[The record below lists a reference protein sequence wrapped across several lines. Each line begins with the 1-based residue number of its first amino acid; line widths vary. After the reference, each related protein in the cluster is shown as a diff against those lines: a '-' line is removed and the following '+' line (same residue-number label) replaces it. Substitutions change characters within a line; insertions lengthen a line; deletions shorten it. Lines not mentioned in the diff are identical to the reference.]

1 VVLGGEAFDSV
12 AQLIQDSY
20 ILRLAVGAGLAS
32 LALALVAGLL
42 SFNWLTRR
50 LRRLSAA
57 VEAFKRGEFQA
68 AMNLGS
74 WRRGP
79 RGDEIDALGITVEQ
93 MSQRIVD
100 QIRQLR
106 HADATRR
113 ELIANIS
120 HDLRTPLTSL
130 QGYLETLLIKE
141 GALTEAERR
150 HYLELAA
157 KHGKRL
163 SQLTAELFEL
173 AMLESQGPELHF
185 EPFSLAELV
194 QDVAQKFELEAEKH
208 ALRLETEIPPGAPF
222 VSGDIAL
229 IERVLE
235 NLIENAIKYTPEG
248 GSVRVRVE
256 SRPAHLD
263 VDFKGTLGPKR
274 SRVAPF

>member
-1 VVLGGEAFDSV
+1 MKRICLYDLF
-12 AQLIQDSY
+12 I
-20 ILRLAVGAGLAS
+20 
-32 LALALVAGLL
+32 
-42 SFNWLTRR
+42 NWLTRR

-57 VEAFKRGEFQA
+57 VEAFKKGDFQA
-68 AMNLGS
+68 AMNLGR

-93 MSQRIVD
+93 MSRRIVD

-141 GALTEAERR
+141 GTLSEAERR
-150 HYLELAA
+150 HYLDLAT

-222 VSGDIAL
+222 VSGAS
-229 IERVLE
+229 
-235 NLIENAIKYTPEG
+235 P
-248 GSVRVRVE
+248 
-256 SRPAHLD
+256 RPAS
-263 VDFKGTLGPKR
+263 PAR
-274 SRVAPF
+274 SSTPT